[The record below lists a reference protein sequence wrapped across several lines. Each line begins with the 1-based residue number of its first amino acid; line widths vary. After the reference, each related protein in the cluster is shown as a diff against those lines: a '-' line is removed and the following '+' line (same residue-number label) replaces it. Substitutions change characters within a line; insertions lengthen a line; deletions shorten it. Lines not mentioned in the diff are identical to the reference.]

1 MDISSTTQT
10 GTVWRVKGGPLNTY
24 FSKID
29 PKFKRLYLPY
39 LVELSSV
46 QSLSRVQHFAT
57 MWTAARQDSLSITK
71 FGSLLRLIS
80 IESVMP
86 SSHLI
91 LFRNLLLLPSI
102 PPSIRDFSN
111 KSTFRMRWPN
121 YWSFTFRISPSK
133 EHPGLISFRKD
144 WLILIIFWWS
154 P

>member
-10 GTVWRVKGGPLNTY
+10 GTVWRVKGGPLHTY
-24 FSKID
+24 ISKID

-80 IESVMP
+80 IESMMP
-86 SSHLI
+86 SNHLI
-91 LFRNLLLLPSI
+91 LSHPFLF
-102 PPSIRDFSN
+102 PPSIFPSNRVFSN
-111 KSTFRMRWPN
+111 ESVLRIRWPK
-121 YWSFTFRISPSK
+121 YWHFSFNISPSDGYS
-133 EHPGLISFRKD
+133 GLISFMMD
-144 WLILIIFWWS
+144 SLDLLAF
-154 P
+154 